1 MEYILVLRILYG
13 AYSCTKV
20 PVGTTQIHYTEVP
33 VGTTGLI
40 LTLQNLYLFY
50 RYGSTHWYYITYT
63 YITDTEVLVGTTKL
77 IIILPIWKYP

>member
-1 MEYILVLRILYG
+1 MEHILVLRILYG

-20 PVGTTQIHYTEVP
+20 PLGTTQIHYTKVL

-50 RYGSTHWYYITYT
+50 KYGSTRRYYRDFTC
-63 YITDTEVLVGTTKL
+63 TEVPVCTTEQ
-77 IIILPIWKYP
+77 IQRYP